1 MGNLAGSSLAGKYGL
16 LRSLSKMPYKT
27 KSGQW
32 MAQVRISS
40 AKLYRHRC
48 KTKREAAAW
57 EEAKRQELEHQV
69 EACETIRTVSLHEWA
84 TAYLDFAKDRFVQ
97 KTYEE
102 KRLAF
107 REMFSSGIAPESRAT
122 GLSGKDVLVFLQ
134 GEAGES
140 GNAANKKRKNLRAAW
155 EWGKVFLDLPDKNPF
170 STVPRFAE
178 VRHERRIP
186 AIEDFWKAFEKAEA
200 QDKTLLLLLLHTGA
214 RRDEA
219 FRLSWKDV
227 DLPGKRVRLMWRKN
241 NQGEWRESWLPMSED
256 VIEALKKQRQVTGLL
271 GNVFMWRTD
280 DGKWLPYQYR
290 QHWLKKLC
298 KRAGVEPFGF
308 HGIRHLFASI
318 LASKNVPLVEIQK
331 MLRHGSIQTTARYI
345 HSLQKEGSREALE
358 ALPRV
363 KEAVG

>member
-1 MGNLAGSSLAGKYGL
+1 
-16 LRSLSKMPYKT
+16 MPYKT

-32 MAQVRISS
+32 MAQVRVSS
-40 AKLYRHRC
+40 SKLYRHRC

-57 EEAKRQELEHQV
+57 EEAKRQELEHP

-84 TAYLDFAKDRFVQ
+84 TAYLDFSKSRHVK
-97 KTYEE
+97 KTYDE

-107 REMFSSGIAPESRAT
+107 RELFASSGLAGMGAANFRANDARQYLE
-122 GLSGKDVLVFLQ
+122 GRS
-134 GEAGES
+134 AGNS
-140 GNAANKKRKNLRAAW
+140 GNAANKRRKNLRSAW
-155 EWGKVFLDLPDKNPF
+155 EWGIKFLGLPKDNPF
-170 STVPRFAE
+170 DAVPRFAE
-178 VRHERRIP
+178 VRNERRVP
-186 AIEDFWKAFEKAEA
+186 TMEEFWRVFAVARNEH
-200 QDKTLLLLLLHTGA
+200 DKLMLLAALHTGA
-214 RRDEA
+214 RRDEL
-219 FRLSWKDV
+219 FRLAWSDV
-227 DLPGKRVRLMWRKN
+227 DFKIQRVRLRWRKN
-241 NQGEWRESWLPMSED
+241 NAGEWRESWLPMSD
-256 VIEALKKQRQVTGLL
+256 DLAEALRKQRQVTGLL

-290 QHWLKKLC
+290 QHWLEKLC
-298 KRAGVEPFGF
+298 KRSRVEPFGF

-363 KEAVG
+363 KEATG

>member
-1 MGNLAGSSLAGKYGL
+1 
-16 LRSLSKMPYKT
+16 MPYKT

-32 MAQVRISS
+32 MAQVRVSS
-40 AKLYRHRC
+40 NKLYRHRC
-48 KTKREAAAW
+48 KTKREAAVW
-57 EEAKRQELEHQV
+57 EEAKRQELEHP
-69 EACETIRTVSLHEWA
+69 EAVQQTRTVSLHEWA
-84 TAYLDFAKDRFVQ
+84 TAYLDYAKDRFVA

-107 REMFSSGIAPESRAT
+107 KELFGVEHGYQSLPVEGFNAAMGMSFLASTKHRSG
-122 GLSGKDVLVFLQ
+122 
-134 GEAGES
+134 
-140 GNAANKKRKNLRAAW
+140 GNAANKRRKNLRCAW
-155 EWGKVFLDLPDKNPF
+155 EWGKKFLGMPKDNPF
-170 STVPRFAE
+170 DAVPRFAE
-178 VRHERRIP
+178 VRNARRVP
-186 AIEDFWKAFEKAEA
+186 EMEEFWKVYSAAR
-200 QDKTLLLLLLHTGA
+200 DSSDRLMLLVALHTGA
-214 RRDEA
+214 RRDEM
-219 FRLSWKDV
+219 FRLNWKDI
-227 DLPGKRVRLMWRKN
+227 DFISQKIKLCWRKN
-241 NQGEWRESWLPMSED
+241 NAGEWRESWLPMSD
-256 VIEALKKQRQVTGLL
+256 DLAEALRKQRQVTGLL

-363 KEAVG
+363 KEAMG